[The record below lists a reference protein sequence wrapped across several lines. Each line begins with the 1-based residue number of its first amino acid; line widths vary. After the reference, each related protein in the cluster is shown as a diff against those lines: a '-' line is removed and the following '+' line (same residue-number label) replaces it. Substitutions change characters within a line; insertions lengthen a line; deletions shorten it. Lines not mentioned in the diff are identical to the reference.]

1 MKQAIIEILEHLAA
15 YYRATLSPVQFAMY
29 AEDLSELTPEQ
40 LVKACKEYR
49 RNPANKFFP
58 LPSALIAIVKP
69 VESDLDIG
77 QDVASK
83 VIGAVSKFG
92 SYRSA
97 EAREFIGD
105 IGWECVKRFGGWVT
119 LCSELSEENKSM
131 IFAQIRGLAQTVNKK
146 AINGTLNQPQ
156 NFPTP
161 IGGDVVQKLIGDFTK
176 KVGE

>member
-1 MKQAIIEILEHLAA
+1 MLF
-15 YYRATLSPVQFAMY
+15 RS
-29 AEDLSELTPEQ
+29 
-40 LVKACKEYR
+40 
-49 RNPANKFFP
+49 
-58 LPSALIAIVKP
+58 
-69 VESDLDIG
+69 DIG